1 MYKKIIVRNKV
12 LHLGY
17 VISASINF
25 FHEPMEELLPASIK
39 GISTQTIL
47 KELFQDEIE
56 THDIPSS
63 KLYQKYLSAKS
74 GLVDNEE
81 FYMMYRFNDRFAI
94 HLTHH
99 IDLYHLAVPDDEWGI
114 LASLIPWHYVDSCRF
129 LGDTGWE
136 TDDEILENM
145 NKMPVIEFLKHYK
158 GYWR

>member
-25 FHEPMEELLPASIK
+25 FHEPLEELLPASIK

-74 GLVDNEE
+74 GLVDN
-81 FYMMYRFNDRFAI
+81 
-94 HLTHH
+94 
-99 IDLYHLAVPDDEWGI
+99 AVPDDEWGI

>member
-25 FHEPMEELLPASIK
+25 FHEPLEELLPASIK

-145 NKMPVIEFLKHYK
+145 NKMPVIEFLKQYK